1 MFMRKY
7 LYLCRLIMEKL
18 LHYTWKHRLYPLGT
32 LTTTDDKTVEVID
45 PGLHNRGDA
54 GPDFFNAKI
63 RVNGTEWVGN
73 VEIHLKASDWF
84 RHGHDKDA
92 AYDNVILHVVTEADM
107 DVTTSSGRMI
117 PQMVLAIPERL
128 KTDYEHLLH
137 QDRYP
142 PCYERIPDIPK
153 IGPVFDR
160 VAPFYFLKN
169 NFHTLLR
176 GITRGVRL
184 DINGLLFFSG
194 RHKRRVHRRMKDY
207 FLRLLP
213 GTFLPAPSGCAPRG
227 SSRSRRFL

>member
-137 QDRYP
+137 QDKYP
-142 PCYERIPDIPK
+142 PCYERIPD
-153 IGPVFDR
+153 FADR
-160 VAPFYFLKN
+160 AP
-169 NFHTLLR
+169 
-176 GITRGVRL
+176 
-184 DINGLLFFSG
+184 
-194 RHKRRVHRRMKDY
+194 
-207 FLRLLP
+207 
-213 GTFLPAPSGCAPRG
+213 
-227 SSRSRRFL
+227 